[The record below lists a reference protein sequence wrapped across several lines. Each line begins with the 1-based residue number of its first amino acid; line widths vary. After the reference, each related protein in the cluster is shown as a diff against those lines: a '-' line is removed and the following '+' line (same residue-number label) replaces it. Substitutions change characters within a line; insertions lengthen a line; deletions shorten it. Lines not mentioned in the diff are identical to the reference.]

1 MPGQSDQENG
11 MKITR
16 DDVIKVAELARLE
29 FKEEELGKF
38 TEQLGNILTYIG
50 KLNELDT
57 KDVEPTSHVLDLATP
72 LREDAVEQWLTAG
85 EALAN
90 APEEEDGFFVVP
102 QVIEDLGEA

>member
-1 MPGQSDQENG
+1 

-29 FKEEELGKF
+29 FGEEELARF

-57 KDVEPTSHVLDLATP
+57 KDVEPTSHVLDIATP
-72 LREDAVEQWLTAG
+72 LRVDVVEEWLTVG
-85 EALAN
+85 EALEN
-90 APEEEDGFFVVP
+90 APQEEEGFFVVP
-102 QVIEDLGEA
+102 QVIED